1 MSIEKLRA
9 QLSILILVV
18 LQVLQASDKKYVVE
32 TSTQVVERCM
42 LMTTD
47 PGDLVLDPT
56 CGSGEDAA
64 LSERLEQTFFRD

>member
-56 CGSGEDAA
+56 YGKRRGTLKPS
-64 LSERLEQTFFRD
+64 QTPFLPS